1 MKIVADTDILSIF
14 ARIKRLDILSK
25 MFDTVL
31 ISPSVRFE
39 LNRGGIDIRK
49 LNHVFVTLQ
58 KDELKELG
66 KAPSGLDRGERECY
80 VVAKRRNL
88 PLASNETLVSR
99 LCKKENI
106 GYLSLPRILRFA
118 ISENLITRYDAK
130 RLVNEIENEE
140 HTVIKNKEEIFK

>member
-1 MKIVADTDILSIF
+1 MKIVADTDILSTF
-14 ARIKRLDILSK
+14 ARIKRLDILNN

-31 ISPSVRFE
+31 IPPSVRFE

-49 LNHVFVTLQ
+49 LNHVFLTLQ

-66 KAPSGLDRGERECY
+66 KAHSGLDKGEKECY
-80 VVAKRRNL
+80 VIAKRRGL
-88 PLASNETLVSR
+88 PLASNETIVSR

-106 GYLSLPRILRFA
+106 GYLSVPRILRFA
-118 ISENLITRYDAK
+118 ISENFITRYEAK